1 MTDLIVGGGAVGTML
16 AWALAAGGRD
26 VAIVRRR
33 HEGAPAPERVAVTD
47 VTGACREAV
56 VTSVR
61 SPGDLPE
68 APEVIIFAVKMF
80 DLPGAVDACV
90 VWPAA
95 VALTVANGIGAE
107 AIVLER
113 RGGGLIAGSVT
124 SAVDVLDDGT
134 VARLNRGGVALAP
147 VQWDVGPVVDALLSA
162 FAAAGLRTARCEDA
176 AAMKWS
182 KLVGNLLANATCA
195 ILDQSPGEV
204 YADVGAYRVERRMLL
219 EAFGVMRSIGLSPVP
234 LPGMDVRGLRLG
246 LRLPDVIGRPVIRRV
261 IAGARGSKDPSLR
274 RHARLG
280 SGPSEVEWLN
290 GAVDR
295 EARRLGRVAP
305 VNRAIADVLA
315 EILVD
320 SERQAWFR
328 GRPDRLVAAIDRRD

>member
-33 HEGAPAPERVAVTD
+33 HEGPPASERVAVTD
-47 VTGACREAV
+47 VAGARQEAT
-56 VTSVR
+56 VTAVR
-61 SPGDLPE
+61 APGDLPE
-68 APEVIIFAVKMF
+68 APEVIVFAVKMF
-80 DLPGAVDACV
+80 DLPDAVDACA
-90 VWPAA
+90 VWPSA

-113 RGGGLIAGSVT
+113 RGGDLIAGSVT
-124 SAVDVLDDGT
+124 SAVEVLEDGT

-147 VQWDVGPVVDALLSA
+147 VQGDVGPAIEGLLGA
-162 FAAAGLRTARCEDA
+162 FAAAGLRTARCGDA

-182 KLVGNLLANATCA
+182 KLVGNLLANATSA

-204 YADVGAYRVERRMLL
+204 YADSDAYQVERRMLM
-219 EAFGVMRSIGLSPVP
+219 EAFGVMRSLGLSPEP
-234 LPGMDVRGLRLG
+234 LPGMDVRWLRLG
-246 LRLPDVIGRPVIRRV
+246 LRLPDAIGRPVIRRV
-261 IAGARGSKDPSLR
+261 IAGARGRKDPSLR
-274 RHARLG
+274 RHAVSG

-290 GAVDR
+290 GAVDV

-305 VNRAIADVLA
+305 VNRRIADLMT

-320 SERQAWFR
+320 PERRAWFR
-328 GRPDRLVAAIDRRD
+328 GRPDRLAAEVDRRD